1 MTSLFFPNELNL
13 SFILRDVYL
22 PTDGKT
28 HAVMMWDT
36 WAFHESFEL
45 RTSERWPVCSP
56 SSSSP
61 LLSFLSKQSFTRL
74 PRLALNS

>member
-1 MTSLFFPNELNL
+1 MTSLFFSNELNL

-28 HAVMMWDT
+28 HVVMMWDT

-56 SSSSP
+56 PTPPLPSFPFFLNRVSLGSP
-61 LLSFLSKQSFTRL
+61 DW
-74 PRLALNS
+74 P